1 MIETFKK
8 DIDEGLSS
16 SPKLLPSKYFYDEK
30 GDDLFVKIMHCD
42 EYYLTRAEL
51 DIFKNQTQQII
62 ENLQIDKNTYFE
74 LIELGAGDGLKT
86 KELLKL
92 LDKDNYQFDYLP
104 VDISQNTLDNL
115 ENSVNNELPN
125 ITIKTKQG
133 DYFKVLESL
142 KGTKTPKVVL
152 FLGSNIGNM
161 RDEIASQFIYNLG
174 ANLNEND
181 KLFLGVDLIKSSDIV
196 KPAYNDSKGF
206 TRDFNLNLLARIN
219 KELEADFNI
228 DHFSHQPE
236 YAESEGIAKSF
247 IRSNIQQSV
256 YIKKMDKTFHFEK
269 GEKIA
274 TEISR
279 KYNDQIIQN
288 LIKDTSFSISAKLI
302 DSKNYFSN
310 YILNRAGN

>member
-16 SPKLLPSKYFYDEK
+16 SPKSLPSKYFYDQK

-181 KLFLGVDLIKSSDIV
+181 KLFLGVDLIKLSNIV

-247 IRSNIQQSV
+247 IRSDIQQSV